1 MALLHL
7 IKQPLRLRLLCTRGL
22 GCLERYRQLVGG
34 VDDQMQQVAETAPSL
49 ARALDAP
56 IGIPVAAPVGM
67 FLFIVRQR
75 IPALALGQG
84 VQLSAFQRL
93 YLSQIRQLDLELVE
107 GAMETSLPPA
117 PRYLRS
123 RRSKRV

>member
-34 VDDQMQQVAETAPSL
+34 VDDQMQQVAEPAPSL

-56 IGIPVAAPVGM
+56 IGIPVAAPLGV

-75 IPALALGQG
+75 IAALAL
-84 VQLSAFQRL
+84 A
-93 YLSQIRQLDLELVE
+93 
-107 GAMETSLPPA
+107 
-117 PRYLRS
+117 
-123 RRSKRV
+123 